1 METKIELEVVTN
13 QLQSALDELKRKR
26 LDRNLIHDYITEA
39 LSRVKKLNESAVIK
53 SVCEHPWEQLE
64 SVMGDGVLCRKCNTV
79 IKQTVL

>member
-13 QLQSALDELKRKR
+13 QLQSALNELKRKR

-39 LSRVKKLNESAVIK
+39 LSRVKKLNEPAVIK